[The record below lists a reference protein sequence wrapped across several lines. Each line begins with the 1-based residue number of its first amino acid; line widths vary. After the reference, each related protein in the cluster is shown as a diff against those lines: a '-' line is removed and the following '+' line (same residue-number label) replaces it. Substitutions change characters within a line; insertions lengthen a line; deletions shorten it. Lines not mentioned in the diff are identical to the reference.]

1 SDFIRTGQNH
11 ALIELYIQTHENLIG
26 IRRTVLRGKA
36 PFFEIKQNNEK
47 EFEKINSLE
56 IRELVK
62 SLNYNPDNQFS
73 FVSQGKIDALKDMK
87 PEELCIFLEEGVGL
101 KGLRHEILEQKTQVF
116 NLQEK
121 LKALK
126 TEQNSWNFELKL
138 LEPKL
143 KRLEDKRI
151 LLKDKKSLIDE
162 LLWANRE
169 KIEKEIYILEENIKK
184 IAIII
189 NDLQKQLEDF
199 TTQINEITEKIEKIE
214 KNSEKLSENI
224 GKIKGRISELEKII
238 LQWKIK
244 QQRIKVRLEE
254 LEQNKNKLKGKLDNN
269 KAKGNKIS

>member
-1 SDFIRTGQNH
+1 MSTKTIRSRSSSDKLNQEVYIKEIILENFLAFSRDKAEFSKGFTIVVGPNWSGKSTIYQGIKFALGSNERDERYTKWSDFIRTGQNH
-11 ALIELYIQTHENLIG
+11 ALIELYIQTPENLIG

-151 LLKDKKSLIDE
+151 LLKDKESLTDE

-169 KIEKEIYILEENIKK
+169 KIEKEIYI
-184 IAIII
+184 
-189 NDLQKQLEDF
+189 
-199 TTQINEITEKIEKIE
+199 
-214 KNSEKLSENI
+214 
-224 GKIKGRISELEKII
+224 
-238 LQWKIK
+238 
-244 QQRIKVRLEE
+244 
-254 LEQNKNKLKGKLDNN
+254 
-269 KAKGNKIS
+269 